1 MEAPLLKYNHIATDD
16 TLRETIPH
24 GSGKYP
30 FSYYPEDVWAFD
42 FHLVDWHW
50 HHEVEFVTV
59 KEGDLLCLIGEERIE
74 LSGGCGLFVNSGV
87 LHRYEA
93 VKGNVFTPN
102 IVFSP
107 VLLAAEESLI
117 YEKYVLP
124 VITSAI
130 PYQIF
135 SPKVEW
141 QNHILEI
148 LSGVYGLQ
156 ENGKCDRRWE
166 ERKGGDLRKGSQND
180 YLWGNSEES
189 GLQENYTGNA
199 REKELRTVRLLMQAW
214 EILYEHWDMSPAD
227 SGIRHA
233 DHRMAKLQIMMQY
246 VHDHYAEQITLEE
259 IAAAASVSK
268 SNALNIFQSGIHISP
283 VSYLIQYRLKCASGL
298 LYTTEKSITAIA
310 EETGFS
316 NAGYFCRKFKEH
328 YHMTPDTYRKKR
340 RGNL

>member
-1 MEAPLLKYNHIATDD
+1 MEMPFLKYNHIATDD
-16 TLRETIPH
+16 TLRETQPH

-30 FSYYPEDVWAFD
+30 FAYYPEDVWAFD

-50 HHEVEFVTV
+50 HHEVEFLTV
-59 KEGDLLCLIGEERIE
+59 KEGELFCLIGEERIE
-74 LSGGCGLFVNSGV
+74 LPGGCGLFVNSGV

-93 VKGNVFTPN
+93 VNGNVFTPN

-135 SPKVEW
+135 SPKIGW

-148 LSGVYGLQ
+148 LSGIYDLQ
-156 ENGKCDRRWE
+156 EDAEIDGPLESSMGDDPWDGSEDNNLWEGGKV
-166 ERKGGDLRKGSQND
+166 GS
-180 YLWGNSEES
+180 LWKSSEGYAVGN
-189 GLQENYTGNA
+189 
-199 REKELRTVRLLMQAW
+199 ELRTVRLLLEMW
-214 EILYEHWDMSPAD
+214 EILFEHWDMSPAD

-233 DHRMAKLQIMMQY
+233 DHRMAKLRIMMQY

-268 SNALNIFQSGIHISP
+268 SSALNIFQSGIHISP
-283 VSYLIQYRLKCASGL
+283 ISYLIQYRLKCASGL
-298 LYTTEKSITAIA
+298 LYTTEKSVSAIA

-316 NAGYFCRKFKEH
+316 NAGYFCRKFKEQ
-328 YHMTPDTYRKKR
+328 YHMTPNTYKKKGY
-340 RGNL
+340 GNL